1 MRKKRKKRG
10 NGDKKE
16 ALMEFVCRKVQRP
29 GRGGGHD
36 KCPPCSPPGASLV
49 KHDIPKK
56 HIKIHLLGEILNSS
70 RDIKITD
77 CLETYLFKV
86 LAVKHD
92 ISKNHVKIHV
102 LRKISNA

>member
-1 MRKKRKKRG
+1 M
-10 NGDKKE
+10 
-16 ALMEFVCRKVQRP
+16 
-29 GRGGGHD
+29 
-36 KCPPCSPPGASLV
+36 

-56 HIKIHLLGEILNSS
+56 HIKIHLLGDSS

-77 CLETYLFKV
+77 CLETYLLKV

-102 LRKISNA
+102 LRVPFIEEGGRVVRVF